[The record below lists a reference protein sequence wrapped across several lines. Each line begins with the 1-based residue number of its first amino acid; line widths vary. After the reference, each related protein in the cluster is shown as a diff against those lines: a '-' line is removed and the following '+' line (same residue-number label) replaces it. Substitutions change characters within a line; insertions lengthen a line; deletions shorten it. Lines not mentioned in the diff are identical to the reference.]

1 MIMLSADEVVLLLGA
16 GASYDAGIPISSR
29 MISIVEELLQDDNRE
44 WKVFKELYYCLKS
57 SIQYGLGI
65 TGQFSNDKIN
75 IETLVNAMDE
85 LIKGHKNPLYP
96 FVGSWTPR
104 LSALAGQDFS
114 AIKDFKKL
122 ILDELSTE
130 WMHLKHSDSARY
142 YKKLVA
148 FQQKYGRVLHIFSLN
163 YDKCI
168 EAHCHEVGINRGFK
182 DHVWDWK
189 NFVYDETAEDGIY
202 LYKLHGSIDWSW
214 TTDGFVEEVDNNVH
228 GDDLA
233 IIFGTSYKLQ
243 YLDPFLFLVYEF
255 RRRTLE
261 NATKIILCI
270 GYSFNDD
277 HINGILGQSLKAD
290 DDRIII
296 AVYPLFDKKENEVKD
311 EIKDKLKLQKTT
323 NIHIINQKAKYF
335 FDELLSTDT
344 IEKYRSKD
352 IVPF

>member
-1 MIMLSADEVVLLLGA
+1 
-16 GASYDAGIPISSR
+16 
-29 MISIVEELLQDDNRE
+29 
-44 WKVFKELYYCLKS
+44 
-57 SIQYGLGI
+57 
-65 TGQFSNDKIN
+65 
-75 IETLVNAMDE
+75 LVNTIDE
-85 LIKGHKNPLYP
+85 LIKGYKNPLYP

-104 LSALAGQDFS
+104 LSDLAGQDFL
-114 AIKDFKKL
+114 AIRDFKKL
-122 ILDELSTE
+122 ILHELSTE
-130 WMHLKHSDSARY
+130 WMHLKHGDSASY
-142 YKKLVA
+142 YKRLVA

-168 EAHCHEVGINRGFK
+168 EDQCYEVGINRGFK

-189 NFVYDETAEDGIY
+189 NFIYDETTEAGIY

-214 TTDGFVEEVDNNVH
+214 TTDGFVEEVDNNVY

-243 YLDPFLFLVYEF
+243 YLDLFLFLVYEF
-255 RRRTLE
+255 RRRPLE

-290 DDRIII
+290 SDRIII
-296 AVYPLFDKKENEVKD
+296 AVYPLFSKKEVEVKD
-311 EIKDKLKLQKTT
+311 EIRDKLKLQKDA
-323 NIHIINQKAKYF
+323 NMHIIDQKAKKF
-335 FDELLSTDT
+335 FEETLSTET
-344 IEKYRSKD
+344 IEKYRGKD